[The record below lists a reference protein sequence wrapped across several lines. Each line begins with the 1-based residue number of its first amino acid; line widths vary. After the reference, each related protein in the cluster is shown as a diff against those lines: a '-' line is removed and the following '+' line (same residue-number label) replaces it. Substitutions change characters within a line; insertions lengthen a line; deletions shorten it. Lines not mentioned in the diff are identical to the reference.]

1 MVGYINNVI
10 CNLESFLQQY
20 GARILRGIAL
30 VHRTSSLSWLLIE
43 LRVRQRK
50 ILKMAETIIREK
62 IVEPVDFELGTRIK
76 ERRKLLGMSQTT
88 LADKIGVTFQQVQKY
103 EKGTNRVGSSRLS
116 SIANAL
122 GLTPSALFG
131 ESVDRASEETSN
143 IIRLSSFAGSAEGLA
158 LNKAFLKI
166 DDHKVRKAIIALV
179 KSVASLDE
187 EPTRSSAN
195 D

>member
-1 MVGYINNVI
+1 
-10 CNLESFLQQY
+10 
-20 GARILRGIAL
+20 
-30 VHRTSSLSWLLIE
+30 
-43 LRVRQRK
+43 
-50 ILKMAETIIREK
+50 MAETIIREK
-62 IVEPVDFELGTRIK
+62 LVEPVDFELGTRIK

-88 LADKIGVTFQQVQKY
+88 LAGKIGVAFQQVQKY

-131 ESVDRASEETSN
+131 ESVDRVSEETSN
-143 IIRLSSFAGSAEGLA
+143 IILLSSFAGSAEGLA